1 MCVYRNDIYLFLE
14 NTTVRRLTVLPIY
27 QLFTVLASRQKW
39 SLLAEMLLMADQV
52 NFRPAA
58 LKRVKRDLL
67 FNIYQG
73 SYNWKKSMT
82 FHGVLSLE
90 PTGISYSFKLRTSW
104 RLIRMG
110 YVNFPIFSKF
120 IIECRCVYKTK

>member
-73 SYNWKKSMT
+73 SYIWKKFMT
-82 FHGVLSLE
+82 FHGVVSLE

-110 YVNFPIFSKF
+110 YVIFPIFSKF
-120 IIECRCVYKTK
+120 IIEHCCVYKTK